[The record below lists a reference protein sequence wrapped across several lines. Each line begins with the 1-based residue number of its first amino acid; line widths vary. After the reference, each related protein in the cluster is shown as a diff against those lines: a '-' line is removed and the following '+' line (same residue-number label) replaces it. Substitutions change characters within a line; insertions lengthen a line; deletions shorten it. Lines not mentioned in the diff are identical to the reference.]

1 MEDVTMASI
10 IEKTIKEIEQIEEK
24 ASVLPNTKY
33 STLNTNKKEVDNVKV
48 QVDTSDEQ
56 NVDESDIFSMFNQS
70 SAASDLKVDVQVVGD
85 EGDEGDSNI
94 AEGGEETVM
103 GQGSNPKPEDE
114 TYLNL
119 LKKTTP
125 KPKVKIK
132 VDK

>member
-1 MEDVTMASI
+1 MASI
-10 IEKTIKEIEQIEEK
+10 IEKTIKDIEQIEEK
-24 ASVLPNTKY
+24 VSVLPNTKY
-33 STLNTNKKEVDNVKV
+33 STLNTNPKKVDDIEI
-48 QVDTSDEQ
+48 QVDTSDEK
-56 NVDESDIFSMFNQS
+56 NIDEADIFSMFNQS
-70 SAASDLKVDVQVVGD
+70 SAANDLKVDVQVVSD
-85 EGDEGDSNI
+85 EGDEGDSSI

-132 VDK
+132 VEK